1 MSQPSLPPALSGA
14 AISRIKRVT
23 AVDTVRARIAM
34 AVSLGLLPPGER
46 LPAESAIAATLGVGE
61 ITARRAIESLAG
73 EGVLERRRGRGGGT
87 FVASGGPASAREA
100 GADAVA
106 AYLEDADEVHRLIDV
121 RLLLEA
127 ALTHHAALAATDDQL
142 DDLQRHIDAADAAT
156 SWAEYHLADESFHR
170 GVARASGL
178 DWATGYYDTVLTDL
192 YAYFL
197 PYPIAYLRDSNREHR
212 ELLGA
217 LRRRDPVAAVGVIE
231 GHVAV
236 LHDSMFM
243 GLRRMRAEPG
253 SGLDSSTS

>member
-1 MSQPSLPPALSGA
+1 MSQPSLPAALSGA
-14 AISRIKRVT
+14 AISRIKRIT
-23 AVDTVRARIAM
+23 AVDTVRARISM

-46 LPAESAIAATLGVGE
+46 LPSESAIAATLGVGE
-61 ITARRAIESLAG
+61 ITARRAVESLAE

-87 FVASGGPASAREA
+87 FVASTGQAIAGDA
-100 GADAVA
+100 GAEAIA

-127 ALTHHAALAATDDQL
+127 ALTHHAALDATDDHL
-142 DDLQRHIDAADAAT
+142 EDLQRHIDAAESAT
-156 SWAEYHLADESFHR
+156 SWAEYHLADERFHR

-178 DWATGYYDTVLTDL
+178 EWAIGYYDDVLTDL

-197 PYPIAYLRDSNREHR
+197 PYPIAYLRESNSEHR
-212 ELLGA
+212 NLLAA
-217 LRRRDPVAAVGVIE
+217 LRRRDPVAAVGIIE
-231 GHVAV
+231 SHVTV